1 MSEGFK
7 SLDELLKDNWSKIE
21 GESFA
26 DYVILKKG
34 NERIIYDDIRKRILV
49 EYNIQTNKPKT
60 GEKC

>member
-7 SLDELLKDNWSKIE
+7 SLDGLLKDNWSKIE

-34 NERIIYDDIRKRILV
+34 NEGIIYDDIRKRILV
-49 EYNIQTNKPKT
+49 EYNI
-60 GEKC
+60 